1 MPFKRLIADLPFER
15 KHELG
20 AISVV
25 KGHSGL
31 GLGEAS
37 EVDATALPDRET
49 GELDCLSISSF
60 RVMSTQGSR
69 LSGYE
74 LLFLSPRFRPKKG
87 LKGNSDHERGKVQMA
102 RNVGPEDRVVR
113 IVVALG
119 LGLLIYMGV
128 VGGTI
133 ASAVVG
139 VFAAYLLV
147 SGLLARC
154 LFYKLADIDTSI
166 QEQPYS
172 TTDDRA
178 GF

>member
-1 MPFKRLIADLPFER
+1 
-15 KHELG
+15 
-20 AISVV
+20 
-25 KGHSGL
+25 
-31 GLGEAS
+31 
-37 EVDATALPDRET
+37 
-49 GELDCLSISSF
+49 
-60 RVMSTQGSR
+60 
-69 LSGYE
+69 
-74 LLFLSPRFRPKKG
+74 
-87 LKGNSDHERGKVQMA
+87 MA

-128 VGGTI
+128 VGGNI
-133 ASAVVG
+133 ASIVVG
-139 VFAAYLLV
+139 VFAAYLLIT
-147 SGLLARC
+147 GLLARC